1 MEMSSEGYK
10 QGNVPGRDGE
20 GGFAIL
26 EHELWAGLPAEVAGP
41 PRPTGCSSAKSREDS
56 KS

>member
-1 MEMSSEGYK
+1 MSSEGYK